1 MARDLWDLSDEELEA
16 EFRAAKEELSSGV
29 VAFQDEDVPADDSG
43 EEEIEV
49 EDPEQPNEDS
59 VTDTDENADE
69 NSGDDPVDPDGDAEG
84 QPEPVVEEAQKK
96 VQQEQNYKVKA
107 NGQEYNFSIDELLK
121 LAPKAMDYTKK
132 TQEMAKWRKT
142 ISALTE
148 HNVGH
153 DDVNLLIDVLKGDKN
168 ALASV
173 IKRTGVDALELDT
186 DNVMYTPREYGKDAT
201 ELAIQ
206 DVISKY
212 EDDADF
218 GITADVIANKL
229 DEKSKSEFFKDT
241 KLIEALHEDVKSG
254 DFKPVYAEMQKLKA
268 LDGGSRM
275 DLEYYVAAGKQYHT
289 RNDLA
294 KLAQSQMATQVAQKS
309 AAEKMAEAAKIAE
322 VKAQTA
328 KRELVKQAAPAK
340 KAAAPTVT
348 KTVNKVV
355 DYLDDS
361 DEKYEEWYKNLKA
374 SY

>member
-1 MARDLWDLSDEELEA
+1 MAKDLWDLSDEELEA

-69 NSGDDPVDPDGDAEG
+69 NNGDDPVDPDGDAEG

-153 DDVNLLIDVLKGDKN
+153 DDVNLLIDVLKGDKS

-173 IKRTGVDALELDT
+173 MKRTGVDALELDT

-294 KLAQSQMATQVAQKS
+294 KLAQSQMVAQAAQKS

-328 KRELVKQAAPAK
+328 KRESVKQAAPAK

>member
-1 MARDLWDLSDEELEA
+1 MAKDLWDLSDEELEV

-29 VAFQDEDVPADDSG
+29 AEFQDEDVPTEGG

-49 EDPEQPNEDS
+49 DEPEQPIEDS
-59 VTDTDENADE
+59 VTDTNENANE
-69 NSGDDPVDPDGDAEG
+69 NSGEDPVDPDGDVEG
-84 QPEPVVEEAQKK
+84 QPEPVVEEVKPK
-96 VQQEQNYKVKA
+96 VQEEHIYKVKA
-107 NGQEYNFSIDELLK
+107 NGQEFDFKIDELLK

-132 TQEMAKWRKT
+132 TQELAKWRKT

-173 IKRTGVDALELDT
+173 MKRTGVDALELDT
-186 DNVMYTPREYGKDAT
+186 ENVIYTPKEYGKDAT

-206 DVISKY
+206 DVINKY

-229 DEKSKSEFFKDT
+229 DEKSKSEFFKDP
-241 KLIEALHEDVKSG
+241 KLIEALHEDVKAG
-254 DFKPVYAEMQKLKA
+254 DFKPVFAEMQKLKA
-268 LDGGSRM
+268 LDGGSRT
-275 DLEYYVAAGKQYHT
+275 DLEYYIAAGKQYHT

-294 KLAQSQMATQVAQKS
+294 KLAQANAIAQATQKT
-309 AAEKMAEAAKIAE
+309 AAEKIAEAAKIAE
-322 VKAQTA
+322 VKAQTV
-328 KRELVKQAAPAK
+328 KREQVKQEAPAK
-340 KAAAPTVT
+340 KAAAPTVS
-348 KTVNKVV
+348 KTTNKVV

-361 DEKYEEWYKNLKA
+361 DEKYEEWYRNLKA

>member
-1 MARDLWDLSDEELEA
+1 MQEE
-16 EFRAAKEELSSGV
+16 
-29 VAFQDEDVPADDSG
+29 Q
-43 EEEIEV
+43 I
-49 EDPEQPNEDS
+49 
-59 VTDTDENADE
+59 
-69 NSGDDPVDPDGDAEG
+69 
-84 QPEPVVEEAQKK
+84 
-96 VQQEQNYKVKA
+96 YKVKA
-107 NGQEYNFSIDELLK
+107 NGQEFDFKIDELLK

-132 TQEMAKWRKT
+132 TQELAKWRKT

-173 IKRTGVDALELDT
+173 MKRTGVDALELDT
-186 DNVMYTPREYGKDAT
+186 ENVIYTPKEYGKDAT

-229 DEKSKSEFFKDT
+229 DEKSKSEFFKDP
-241 KLIEALHEDVKSG
+241 KLIEALHEDVKAG
-254 DFKPVYAEMQKLKA
+254 DFKPVFAEMQKLKA
-268 LDGGSRM
+268 LDGGSRT
-275 DLEYYVAAGKQYHT
+275 DLEYYIAAGKQYHT

-294 KLAQSQMATQVAQKS
+294 KLAQANAIAQATQKT
-309 AAEKMAEAAKIAE
+309 AAEKIAEAAKIAE

-328 KRELVKQAAPAK
+328 KREQTKQEAPAK
-340 KAAAPTVT
+340 KAAAPTVS
-348 KTVNKVV
+348 KTTNKVV

-361 DEKYEEWYKNLKA
+361 DEKYEEWYRNLKA

>member
-1 MARDLWDLSDEELEA
+1 MAKDLYDMTDEELEA
-16 EFRAAKEELSSGV
+16 AFHEAKEELSSGV
-29 VAFQDEDVPADDSG
+29 AEFQ
-43 EEEIEV
+43 EEEIVSEDDNSTEEEV
-49 EDPEQPNEDS
+49 DEPEQPDEDS
-59 VTDTDENADE
+59 VKATDEDTDD
-69 NSGDDPVDPDGDAEG
+69 NSGEDPVDPDGDLEG
-84 QPEPVVEEAQKK
+84 QPEPVVEEVKPK
-96 VQQEQNYKVKA
+96 VQEEQIYKVKA
-107 NGQEYNFSIDELLK
+107 NGQEFDFNIDELLK

-132 TQEMAKWRKT
+132 TQELAKWRKT

-173 IKRTGVDALELDT
+173 MKRTGVDALELDT
-186 DNVMYTPREYGKDAT
+186 ENVVYTPKEYGKDAT

-229 DEKSKSEFFKDT
+229 DEKSKSEFFKDP
-241 KLIEALHEDVKSG
+241 KLIEALHEDVKAG
-254 DFKPVYAEMQKLKA
+254 DFKPVFAEMQKLKA
-268 LDGGSRM
+268 LDGGSRT
-275 DLEYYVAAGKQYHT
+275 DLEYYIAAGKQYHT

-294 KLAQSQMATQVAQKS
+294 KLAQANAIAQATQKT
-309 AAEKMAEAAKIAE
+309 AAEKIADAAKIAE
-322 VKAQTA
+322 VKAQAA
-328 KRELVKQAAPAK
+328 KREQAKQEAPAK
-340 KAAAPTVT
+340 KAAAPTKS

-374 SY
+374 SK